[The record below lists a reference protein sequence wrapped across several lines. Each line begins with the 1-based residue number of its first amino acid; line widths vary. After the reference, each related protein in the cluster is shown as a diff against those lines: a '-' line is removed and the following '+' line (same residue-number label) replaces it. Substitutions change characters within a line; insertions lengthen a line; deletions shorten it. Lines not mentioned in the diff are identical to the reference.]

1 MAQSP
6 SEFPRRDDRGN
17 ESVIDP
23 HARFNGKY
31 VSDRDLRIEGE
42 AQGEIECQGTLII
55 SPQARVRSA
64 IKAHNVIVN
73 GDYEGDVDCGGRF
86 EIGSTGRVKG
96 NIKTQVL
103 VVKEGAHWE
112 GGVTMTREPG
122 ARPTA
127 PAPTPAQQP
136 APIRRQAPAALAA
149 ASSARASATAR
160 GAARRAARGPAGRT
174 GRPGAR
180 PSRRPLAPVPVSG
193 AIAAAIGLGAAGA
206 GRGHAGRPRRVRP
219 SRLDR
224 RRRARRLARRVG
236 RRSRPVRLHCARAP
250 SRSSSHH
257 SSPRGASTSTAS
269 GPMRWRSWPP
279 ATGRGPPRPPRPGGP
294 APRRTDEL
302 RPSEPGSRPVRHRDG
317 AAPPPRRREADRAAR
332 QLLRQARRD
341 GAVREGIGLADRHAT
356 GSLSIP
362 SSASPSR
369 RSPR

>member
-1 MAQSP
+1 MVFGSKRENRPDSLSREDVVGNLYPDSLTSEVDVAQSP

-122 ARPTA
+122 SR
-127 PAPTPAQQP
+127 
-136 APIRRQAPAALAA
+136 PAAQP
-149 ASSARASATAR
+149 SSGTQGQSS
-160 GAARRAARGPAGRT
+160 
-174 GRPGAR
+174 
-180 PSRRPLAPVPVSG
+180 SRQGGSSG
-193 AIAAAIGLGAAGA
+193 GIFSKGDREAQAAGA
-206 GRGHAGRPRRVRP
+206 EQREGQ
-219 SRLDR
+219 
-224 RRRARRLARRVG
+224 
-236 RRSRPVRLHCARAP
+236 
-250 SRSSSHH
+250 
-257 SSPRGASTSTAS
+257 
-269 GPMRWRSWPP
+269 P
-279 ATGRGPPRPPRPGGP
+279 ATQGG
-294 APRRTDEL
+294 
-302 RPSEPGSRPVRHRDG
+302 GG
-317 AAPPPRRREADRAAR
+317 G
-332 QLLRQARRD
+332 Q
-341 GAVREGIGLADRHAT
+341 
-356 GSLSIP
+356 
-362 SSASPSR
+362 
-369 RSPR
+369 